1 MPIYSDTRI
10 TPSTQ
15 VYYGESIGDLE
26 LMPTTTKEG
35 EGKYKGGL
43 AAKGSLARILT
54 PNGLKIYMLRSTGWV
69 DVTDNQVLE
78 LLI

>member
-10 TPSTQ
+10 IPNTQ
-15 VYYGESIGDLE
+15 IYYGESTEDLE
-26 LMPTTTKEG
+26 LMPTTIKEG
-35 EGKYKGGL
+35 EGKYKVGL
-43 AAKGSLARILT
+43 AAKGSLAKILT

-69 DVTDNQVLE
+69 DVTDSQVLE